1 MDTERKLSVQDD
13 VSGTDQQSAI
23 LNDGEQIKSSR
34 KAQWWRVRP
43 TVEPMVLL
51 FMFST
56 TTVSSF
62 VGALFTER
70 VCRMK
75 DTTGCPDD
83 KRAEAVTLIMYKTI
97 IEAVVPAFVALFIGS
112 WSDKFGRRPI
122 FIWSFLGNTVAY
134 AAWAVQSA
142 VPDLQPEWLL
152 LPSVVAS
159 FSGGMMNLMGVANIY
174 IADVAPVDDK
184 AVRLGILDVSQYMG
198 TMLGSGLSAPI
209 TAALQYYGVYTMA
222 ACLMLACLLY
232 AVFLLPETVP
242 PYTPPEDESCGC
254 CKGIFRPQLVR
265 DALRTCLK
273 KRPHNG
279 RATIFIVIFVV
290 ISGMLSLMGE
300 SVPSYNLYNDILKWG
315 PADTQLYGFYNNGT
329 TALGTLIGVLVFVR
343 WLRLQDAWIAVI
355 TFGCKIVGTI
365 LYAIAPDWRFMYIGG
380 AVSCFGGMVWVLA
393 RTMLVR
399 LVTMDEIGQV
409 FALVMTLEAIAPLL
423 GSLIYGQVYQATVST
438 LPGAFYFIS
447 VGIFVVDLI
456 LLLVASYLTRG
467 AVREENEQRRQRALP
482 PSA

>member
-13 VSGTDQQSAI
+13 ASGTDQQSAI

-51 FMFST
+51 FMFSNT
-56 TTVSSF
+56 AVSSF

-75 DTTGCPDD
+75 DTTDCPDD

-97 IEAVVPAFVALFIGS
+97 IEALVPAFVALFIGS

-134 AAWAVQSA
+134 AAWAALSA

-184 AVRLGILDVSQYMG
+184 AVRLGILDVSQYTG

-209 TAALQYYGVYTMA
+209 TAALQYYGVYAMA
-222 ACLMLACLLY
+222 ACFMLACLLY

-242 PYTPPEDESCGC
+242 PYTPPED
-254 CKGIFRPQLVR
+254 
-265 DALRTCLK
+265 
-273 KRPHNG
+273 
-279 RATIFIVIFVV
+279 
-290 ISGMLSLMGE
+290 
-300 SVPSYNLYNDILKWG
+300 
-315 PADTQLYGFYNNGT
+315 
-329 TALGTLIGVLVFVR
+329 
-343 WLRLQDAWIAVI
+343 
-355 TFGCKIVGTI
+355 
-365 LYAIAPDWRFMYIGG
+365 
-380 AVSCFGGMVWVLA
+380 
-393 RTMLVR
+393 
-399 LVTMDEIGQV
+399 
-409 FALVMTLEAIAPLL
+409 
-423 GSLIYGQVYQATVST
+423 VY
-438 LPGAFYFIS
+438 
-447 VGIFVVDLI
+447 
-456 LLLVASYLTRG
+456 
-467 AVREENEQRRQRALP
+467 
-482 PSA
+482 